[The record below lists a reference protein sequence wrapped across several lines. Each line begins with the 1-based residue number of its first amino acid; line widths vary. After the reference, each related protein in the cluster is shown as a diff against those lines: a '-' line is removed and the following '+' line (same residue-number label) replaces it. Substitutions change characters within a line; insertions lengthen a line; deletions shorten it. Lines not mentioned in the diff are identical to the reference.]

1 MGMPILRFIIWR
13 TFAIYVYL
21 NRLYLNELH
30 NAFFFSL
37 TVNMF
42 VEKPSNSGNS
52 GKIQLYPPPPSYKK
66 K

>member
-13 TFAIYVYL
+13 KFAIYVYL

-42 VEKPSNSGNS
+42 VEKPSNSG
-52 GKIQLYPPPPSYKK
+52 KIQLYPPPPTPIL
-66 K
+66 